1 MHNICNHRARVAW
14 RFVPLREYNTVVAKL
29 YFSLHETRLFAN
41 PGWVVKREQAV
52 HCTWLNP
59 IILCLTCWLVPRKI
73 TRTIQ
78 ISVHLANHVQ
88 SSRNHFEF
96 HPYGVVQKGNSS
108 LLRRLLDSSVCIFI
122 TVITV
127 FFRWRK
133 GGTLGHGKRNS
144 CAIRSGTWWRCR
156 HGCQGNHGKLKV
168 LSAGCLILISCTYR
182 LVPGQ
187 PSDQRFSHRGGKGLG
202 HPGQFSQASD
212 ELRPGPYGHH
222 GRKCD
227 C

>member
-1 MHNICNHRARVAW
+1 MIKSHHSVLNMLACPTQNHPNYTNIRSPRKLCAVITQSLW
-14 RFVPLREYNTVVAKL
+14 IPPLRCGT
-29 YFSLHETRLFAN
+29 
-41 PGWVVKREQAV
+41 KR
-52 HCTWLNP
+52 
-59 IILCLTCWLVPRKI
+59 
-73 TRTIQ
+73 
-78 ISVHLANHVQ
+78 
-88 SSRNHFEF
+88 
-96 HPYGVVQKGNSS
+96 NSS
-108 LLRRLLDSSVCIFI
+108 LLKRLLDSSVCIFI

-133 GGTLGHGKRNS
+133 GGTLGHGKRSS